1 MTEKMGKNISII
13 ESNREQLCN
22 VLVVATVEAYRSTA
36 NEDGKSYDFEYIVQS
51 AIESNNI
58 TKKLLLESDLMVL
71 TDNKELFHISNDWMS
86 IYHYLPSDTL
96 VVRPTGVVEE
106 MLYRLKGKRHG

>member
-1 MTEKMGKNISII
+1 MTEKIERNIQII

-36 NEDGKSYDFEYIVQS
+36 NEDGKSYDFEHIVQS
-51 AIESNNI
+51 AIESSNV
-58 TKKLLLESDLMVL
+58 TEKLLLESDLVVI
-71 TDNKELFHISNDWMS
+71 TNNKELFHISNDWMS

-106 MLYRLKGKRHG
+106 MLYRLRGKRHG